1 MFKGKTMKK
10 TYLSAAIAITMLGA
24 SGAYASLADGLPY
37 SVNMDS
43 NGFMIDGQYRLL
55 RGGTVQWFRIPSS
68 EWRDRLEKFKAAGFN
83 TVDLYVAWNS
93 VEPREGQFN
102 FSSPN
107 LRQFILLCKEL
118 GLYVYLRPGPY
129 ITNEM
134 DGGGVPAWL
143 MAKSTK
149 KDIAADGK
157 PNLRTHDPDYLHY

>member
-1 MFKGKTMKK
+1 MKK

-102 FSSPN
+102 FNTPN

-118 GLYVYLRPGPY
+118 GLYVYLR
-129 ITNEM
+129 
-134 DGGGVPAWL
+134 
-143 MAKSTK
+143 
-149 KDIAADGK
+149 
-157 PNLRTHDPDYLHY
+157 